1 MRTRQSIV
9 GTVPEAYP
17 ELLHY
22 TSLAG
27 LVGILDSQSIRA
39 THSAFLNDSS
49 EIALFFEHR
58 LEKVLEAGI
67 RAALAADPELQVLP
81 QYTKTPQD
89 AENAISRYAKE
100 MGDAIRT
107 ATLHFNKPYIAC
119 FSAPAND
126 RVRNDGLLSQWRGY
140 GSDGGYALVFDSK
153 KLEELLK
160 IEFSVY
166 LYQYLQWGDVHY
178 YQSDSDAVDAEPEI
192 HLAEHAIGLAIGKY
206 IKNSTGV
213 DLEAIFDPVTTLS
226 CFYKHWGFHEEREVR
241 IVVVPMTAEL
251 VEQCKA
257 EGEIRPIRQQEF
269 VARRGTPVPYH
280 DLFAA
285 EPYGALAKLPIVR
298 VIIGPHP
305 QSHIRQLAVEEILR
319 AKGINGGVVVSNIPY
334 IGA

>member
-1 MRTRQSIV
+1 MRARQSIV

-39 THSAFLNDSS
+39 THTAFLNDSS
-49 EIALFFEHR
+49 EILLFFEHR

-81 QYTKTPQD
+81 QYAKTPQD
-89 AENAISRYAKE
+89 AENVILRYAKE

-107 ATLHFNKPYIAC
+107 ATLRFNKPYIAC

-160 IEFSVY
+160 IESTVY
-166 LYQYLQWGDVHY
+166 WYQYVQWGDVHY
-178 YQSDSDAVDAEPEI
+178 YQGDSDVVDAEPEI

-206 IKNSTGV
+206 IKNSMNT
-213 DLEAIFDPVTTLS
+213 DLGAIFDPVTTLS

-241 IVVVPMTAEL
+241 IVVVPLTAEL
-251 VEQCKA
+251 VGEGRA
-257 EGEIRPIRQQEF
+257 EGELRPLRQQEF
-269 VARRGTPVPYH
+269 IARRGTPVPYH

-285 EPYGALAKLPIVR
+285 GSTGTLARLPIIR
-298 VIIGPHP
+298 VIVGPHP
-305 QSHIRQLAVEEILR
+305 HSHIRQLAVEEILR
-319 AKGINGGVVVSNIPY
+319 TKEINAKVVVSNIPY